1 MDGWMVDGRMDG
13 RMDGQ
18 MDGWMDELGQT
29 KGRETLEEVG
39 VRFT

>member
-1 MDGWMVDGRMDG
+1 MDGWMVDGR
-13 RMDGQ
+13 

-29 KGRETLEEVG
+29 KGHETLEEVG